1 MSNNEIMKK
10 LESYQE
16 LKRLKEELE
25 AEMKMIQQEL
35 INEMETMGTN
45 ELRAGQNKAT
55 YKEVKS
61 NRFDSRAFKSENP
74 DTYKAYCKE
83 SISHRFLVA

>member
-35 INEMETMGTN
+35 INEMETRMPNKCFMDCRIRTKTAVK
-45 ELRAGQNKAT
+45 RAK
-55 YKEVKS
+55 K
-61 NRFDSRAFKSENP
+61 
-74 DTYKAYCKE
+74 
-83 SISHRFLVA
+83 